1 MSEEVATDSSGGGEA
16 RERVFSTFETLL
28 AVRPDDIDMNQHV
41 HNSKYF
47 DYVLAARY
55 DQMER
60 CYGMSMGAFLKR
72 GFSWVV
78 KAAYIEHKRP
88 LLMGDTVTIR
98 TRVTEIHIR
107 GVKVGFDIVK
117 NDDGK
122 LSAKG
127 WLDYV
132 MVHAD
137 TGRPAI
143 IPEDILEKYSV

>member
-1 MSEEVATDSSGGGEA
+1 MPESQPSADPFYSA
-16 RERVFSTFETLL
+16 FETVLS
-28 AVRPDDIDMNQHV
+28 VRPDDIDMNQHV

-60 CYGMSMGAFLKR
+60 CYGMSMDAFLER

-78 KAAYIEHKRP
+78 RSAYIEHKRP
-88 LLMGDTVTIR
+88 LRMGETVTVR
-98 TRVTEIHIR
+98 TRVTEIHTR
-107 GVKVGFDIVK
+107 GVKVAFEILK
-117 NDDGK
+117 NADGK
-122 LSAKG
+122 QSAKG

>member
-1 MSEEVATDSSGGGEA
+1 MPETDQDLDPSA
-16 RERVFSTFETLL
+16 PDRVYTAFETVL

-60 CYGMSMGAFLKR
+60 CYGMSMDDFLAR
-72 GFSWVV
+72 EFSWVV

-88 LLMGDTVTIR
+88 IRMGETVTVR
-98 TRVTEIHIR
+98 TRVTEIHTR
-107 GVKVGFDIVK
+107 GVKVAFEILK

-122 LSAKG
+122 LSARG

-132 MVHAD
+132 MVHAA